1 MILCLASIMKM
12 EVWSSLIKYF
22 SFFFFFFF
30 YSVFFGEDEEV
41 GGLYFVIV

>member
-1 MILCLASIMKM
+1 MILCLSSIMKM

-22 SFFFFFFF
+22 SFSFF

-41 GGLYFVIV
+41 GGLYFAIV

>member
-1 MILCLASIMKM
+1 MILCLSSIMKM

-22 SFFFFFFF
+22 SFFFFFF

>member
-1 MILCLASIMKM
+1 MILCLSSIMKM

-22 SFFFFFFF
+22 SSFFFF